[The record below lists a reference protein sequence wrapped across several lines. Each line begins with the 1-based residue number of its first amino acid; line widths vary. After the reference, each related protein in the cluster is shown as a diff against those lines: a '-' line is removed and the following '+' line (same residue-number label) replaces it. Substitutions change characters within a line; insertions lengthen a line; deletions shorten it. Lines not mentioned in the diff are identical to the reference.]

1 MSDAASQDQ
10 LPAGAGAAGGT
21 SAQASPAAGLAQAVG
36 FTPATTER
44 LGRDAPFEP
53 VGESRAWLVTDGAV
67 DLFLAS
73 PLAGGRPGAR
83 RHLARIEAGGLIVGL
98 PAPRDG
104 GSLHA
109 VPTSDGKVAAGTLA
123 ALLTVEGPAAG
134 QVPGLIEGW
143 VDALTVAL
151 ALPAPPRDA
160 AVLKAGE
167 TTDGKAAAAFVTG
180 DETAWVAAPPG
191 DADFA
196 GGGPLG
202 KRAWTGRHLPLA
214 NGGWLT
220 LGTAARLESRTT
232 GDWLKQGSA
241 AADLAAYAG
250 LTLALFAEQSGR
262 DEQAAVARLA
272 RRDSEQ
278 ARHLSAGAQS
288 LAAIIEQRRPT
299 TGVTATDPLI
309 AVLEAAAG
317 DLGVTLVPP
326 RGGLSAV
333 PKDQDPVLYLCARSA
348 VQCRRVAMPDDWQR
362 DDYGPLV
369 AHYGPSNRPC
379 ALLPNDMGRY
389 RLVDPTAG
397 IDTLVTPAIARQIA
411 PVVYLLYK
419 PLPEGRIDGRGLL
432 SYSVPGNARDFVMIV
447 AMVLLAGIAS
457 IVTPIATGYIVSTI
471 IPSAERGQL
480 LVLGLVVLASLLG
493 AAAFNFVQS
502 IAMLRIEGRLDQRVE
517 AAVWDR
523 LLKLRAPFF
532 RQYSV
537 GDLANRAQS
546 ISQIRQL
553 ITGSVIN
560 SSISGIMGLFSLG
573 LMIAYDWL
581 LGLLVGVVSLL
592 YAFSGYLIGRTIV
605 GLNRKRI
612 FLDGKVQG
620 LLFQLLGAIEKLR
633 VTGSE
638 ATAFGLWEHDY
649 LTYARLTNRQNGW
662 TNLSKV
668 MAGVFP
674 FLAVVIVLLVIGWQS
689 GQLDAFFTFP
699 RDWQTIEAAAF
710 SNIMSPGDFSA
721 FITAYVQFTTAIIG
735 LVGVA
740 VQLTLVGPLLERIT
754 PILQAE
760 EENDSGKKDPG
771 EIKGAVE
778 LRSIRFGYGAGSP
791 PVLNDLS
798 LSIEPGEFVAFVGP
812 SGSGKSTVIRLLLG
826 FERPDAGSVLI
837 DGVDLATLNSRLV
850 RQNLGVVLQDA
861 KLLSGTIFDNIAAGS
876 DATREEAWDAA
887 RRAGFDEDVKSMP
900 MGMDT
905 YLTDAATTV
914 SGGQRQRLMIARAL
928 VRNPRILIF
937 DEATSALDNETQA
950 IVSRG
955 VDELPCTRIAI
966 AHRLSTIRRADRIF
980 VIDGGRVV
988 ESGSY
993 EELMARQGTF
1003 AELVKRQVA

>member
-1 MSDAASQDQ
+1 MSEAAGTPATATAQQDANADASAD
-10 LPAGAGAAGGT
+10 ATGGAA
-21 SAQASPAAGLAQAVG
+21 LAEAFG
-36 FTPATTER
+36 FTPATVGKLDRVE
-44 LGRDAPFEP
+44 PFEP
-53 VGESRAWLVTDGAV
+53 LGEGRAWLVTDGAV
-67 DLFLAS
+67 DLFVAL
-73 PLAGGRPGAR
+73 PLADGRPGAR
-83 RHLARIEAGGLIVGL
+83 RHLARIEAGGLLVGL
-98 PAPRDG
+98 PAPAG
-104 GSLHA
+104 GAGLLA
-109 VPTSDGKVAAGTLA
+109 VPTSSGRIAAGTLA
-123 ALLTVEGPAAG
+123 GLLTASDAG
-134 QVPGLIEGW
+134 RVAELVEGW
-143 VDALTVAL
+143 VGRLTDAL
-151 ALPAPPRDA
+151 ALPAPPRHA
-160 AVLKAGE
+160 AALRAGE
-167 TTDGKAAAAFVTG
+167 AVEGEASAAFVPG
-180 DETAWVAAPPG
+180 EETAWIAAPPA
-191 DADFA
+191 DADFS
-196 GGGPLG
+196 GGGRLDARG
-202 KRAWTGRHLPLA
+202 WAGRHLPLA
-214 NGGWLT
+214 AGSWLG
-220 LGTAARLESRTT
+220 LGAAARLESRGTRA
-232 GDWLKQGSA
+232 WLGAGSA
-241 AADLAAYAG
+241 AGDLAAFAA
-250 LTLALFAEQSGR
+250 LVLALVAERIGR
-262 DEQAAVARLA
+262 DEQLAVARLSS
-272 RRDSEQ
+272 RDAAQ
-278 ARHLSAGAQS
+278 VRHVSAGAQS
-288 LAAIIEQRRPT
+288 LAAVIEQRRPQP
-299 TGVTATDPLI
+299 GGAAAEPLI
-309 AVLEAAAG
+309 AVLAAAAG
-317 DLGVTLVPP
+317 ELGVTLAPP
-326 RGGLSAV
+326 AGGLAAV

-348 VQCRRVAMPDDWQR
+348 VQCRRVTLPDDWQR
-362 DDYGPLV
+362 DDYGPLI
-369 AHYGPSNRPC
+369 ARYGPSQRPC
-379 ALLPNDMGRY
+379 ALLPDQMGRY
-389 RLVDPTAG
+389 RLVDPAAGVDTPVTAA
-397 IDTLVTPAIARQIA
+397 LARQIA

-419 PLPEGRIDGRGLL
+419 PLPEGKIDGRGLL
-432 SYSVPGNARDFVMIV
+432 AYSMPGNARDFAMIV
-447 AMVLLAGIAS
+447 AMVVLAGIAS

-471 IPSAERGQL
+471 VPSAERGQL

-592 YAFSGYLIGRTIV
+592 YAFTGYLIGRTIV

-612 FLDGKVQG
+612 FLDGKIQG

-633 VTGSE
+633 VSGSE
-638 ATAFGLWEHDY
+638 ATALGLWQRDY
-649 LTYARLTNRQNGW
+649 LSYARLTNQQNGW
-662 TNLSKV
+662 TNLSKI

-689 GQLDAFFTFP
+689 GQLDAFFDFP
-699 RDWQTIEAAAF
+699 RTWTDIEAAAF
-710 SNIMSPGDFSA
+710 SDIMSPGDFSA

-771 EIKGAVE
+771 ELKGAIE
-778 LRSIRFGYGAGSP
+778 LRNVRFSYGAGSP
-791 PVLNDLS
+791 PVLDDLS
-798 LSIEPGEFVAFVGP
+798 LSIEPGQFVALVGP

-826 FERPDAGSVLI
+826 FEQPDAGSVLI
-837 DGVDLATLNSRLV
+837 DGVDLSTLNSRLV

-876 DATREEAWDAA
+876 DATRDDAWDAA
-887 RRAGFDEDVKSMP
+887 RRAGFEEDVKAMP

-937 DEATSALDNETQA
+937 DEATSALDNETQS
-950 IVSRG
+950 IVSHG
-955 VDELPCTRIAI
+955 VDELRCTRIAI
-966 AHRLSTIRRADRIF
+966 AHRLSTIRHADRIF

-988 ESGSY
+988 EAGDY
-993 EELMARQGTF
+993 ETLMARQGTF
-1003 AELVKRQVA
+1003 AELVKRQIG